1 MIISTDELTSR
12 LQGLPDLPNTEVM
25 ARELASIEETI
36 RAYTNNKFQMQAAR
50 FSGLSDGVSVYGTPR
65 YMSKGDT
72 VEISQSGVNDGMYTI
87 GVVDGNHIELTD
99 VIGNPAELYQ
109 SKCLV
114 TKIKYPADVVQIAV
128 DLYRWKLLNGDKVG
142 IKSETLSRHS
152 VTYEDST
159 TLYHGYPVGI
169 LSGLKLYRKARC

>member
-1 MIISTDELTSR
+1 MIITTDELISR
-12 LQGLPDLPNTEVM
+12 LQGVPALPSVDVM

-50 FSGLSDGVSVYGTPR
+50 FSGLSDGASVVGTPR
-65 YMSKGDT
+65 YMSAGDT
-72 VEISQSGVNDGMYTI
+72 VEISQSKVNDGLYTI
-87 GVVDGNHIELTD
+87 SAVDSEHIELAD
-99 VIGNPAELYQ
+99 VVGQPAELYPA
-109 SKCLV
+109 KCLV

-128 DLYRWKLLNGDKVG
+128 DLYRWKCLNGDKVG
-142 IKSETLSRHS
+142 IKSETLSRHA
-152 VTYEDST
+152 VTYEDSA